1 MPDLTASEARPE
13 SRQTAPTARP
23 CGRDDTVVMQLDAF
37 RTEVVE
43 TRQPTSDDQ
52 RIGFYD
58 QGFAAYAAGKGF
70 ADNPYAG
77 DRCAHMHWANG
88 WSQARDEAW
97 RQAR

>member
-1 MPDLTASEARPE
+1 MPDLTAAEARFE
-13 SRQTAPTARP
+13 SGEAASTARS

-37 RTEVVE
+37 RTEIVE
-43 TRQPTSDDQ
+43 ARQTSSDQ
-52 RIGFYD
+52 RVAPYE
-58 QGFAAYAAGKGF
+58 QGFAAYASGTAL

-88 WSQARDEAW
+88 WSQARDEAR